1 MLGCLFNKLNIVTNL
16 FQLYMLGE
24 NTILTGRPLDDL
36 TKSTA

>member
-24 NTILTGRPLDDL
+24 NTILTADL
-36 TKSTA
+36 LMI